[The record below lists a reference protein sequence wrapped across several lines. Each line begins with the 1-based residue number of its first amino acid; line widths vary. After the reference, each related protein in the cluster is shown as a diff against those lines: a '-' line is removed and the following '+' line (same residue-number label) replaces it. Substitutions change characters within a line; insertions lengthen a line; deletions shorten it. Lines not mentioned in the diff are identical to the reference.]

1 MIAAVLTGFLVALLS
16 PVLEKG
22 LGRRAAPLLALFP
35 AGLFAWFV
43 RFVPEVAEGGT
54 RAAALAWIPELGVS
68 LSFRLDGLSL
78 LMTLIVSGVGALV
91 LLYAGSYMEGHPRR
105 GALLGYLVAF
115 LSAMLGLVLSDNLL
129 GLFVFWEATSILSYF
144 LIGFDRE
151 KAEVRAAALQALLV
165 TGGGG
170 LALLA
175 GFVLLG
181 QAGGSLEIS
190 ALVANA
196 DALKASPLYTPAL
209 LLVLLGAFTKSAQV
223 PFHFWLPG
231 AMAAPTPISAYLHS
245 ATMVKAGVFL
255 LARLHPALGGTPEW
269 GWIVT
274 TAGAATMLTGAV
286 LAVGQKD
293 LKRLLA
299 FSTVSSLGS
308 LTMLIGVGTPAALG
322 AAMVFL
328 LAHALYKAAL
338 FLVAGILD
346 HETGTRDVTRLGGL
360 FALLPATGVAAVAA
374 AFSMAGLPPLLGF
387 VSKELLYDAALR
399 ASPIPL
405 LLVPVAVG
413 SNMLL
418 VAVALAVGWGPFAG
432 ARGETP
438 KVPHEAPASMWLGP
452 VLLGLGS
459 LACGLF
465 AGAISPFLSSAASAA
480 LGHPYGVKLELWH
493 GFNLVLLKSLVTL
506 AVGLAFW
513 TNRARLRSLAER
525 LAPVAA
531 LGPARLYR
539 DGLAGLV
546 KLAKGTASLL
556 SSGSLR
562 QDVRIVLLAAVALCA
577 PLLLSR
583 GLLGAPDA
591 LRSVRPVEAVL
602 ALLVAAGAAGT
613 VAAGSR
619 LAAVVA
625 LGVTG
630 YGIALLFLVFG
641 APDLAMT
648 QFAIET
654 LSVLLFVAV
663 LRRLPRLKSRST
675 ARSRVA
681 DGLLATATGA
691 LMAGFVLAVHAEPL
705 RSRLSPFFT
714 EASLPLAKG
723 RNVVNVILVDFR
735 GLDTLGEITVLA
747 VAAIGVFALVKLRL
761 SSGAAGAAG
770 PKGEER

>member
-1 MIAAVLTGFLVALLS
+1 MIFAVLSGFLVAPFAALL
-16 PVLEKG
+16 ERG
-22 LGRRAAPLLALFP
+22 LRRGAAPLLALFP
-35 AGLFAWFV
+35 AGLFFWFA
-43 RFVPEVAEGGT
+43 RFIPAVAEGET
-54 RAAALAWIPELGVS
+54 PTAALAWIPELGVS

-78 LMTLIVSGVGALV
+78 LMSLIVTGIGALV
-91 LLYAGSYMEGHPRR
+91 LLYTGSYMEGHARR
-105 GALLGYLVAF
+105 GTLMGYLVAF
-115 LSAMLGLVLSDNLL
+115 LASMLGLVLSDNLL
-129 GLFVFWEATSILSYF
+129 GLFVFWEATSLLSYF

-151 KAEVRAAALQALLV
+151 KAEVRAASLQALLV

-181 QAGGSLEIS
+181 QAGGSFEIPV
-190 ALVANA
+190 LVASSE
-196 DALKASPLYTPAL
+196 ALKASPLYTPAL

-231 AMAAPTPISAYLHS
+231 AMAAPTPVSTYLHS

-269 GWIVT
+269 SWIVT
-274 TAGAATMLTGAV
+274 SVGAATMLTGAV

-299 FSTVSSLGS
+299 YSTVSSLGS

-405 LLVPVAVG
+405 LLVPVAVA

-418 VAVALAVGWGPFAG
+418 VAVALAVGWGPFTG

-438 KVPHEAPASMWLGP
+438 KAPHEAPATMWAGP
-452 VLLGLGS
+452 VLLSFGS
-459 LACGLF
+459 LACGVF

-506 AVGLAFW
+506 AVGVALWAGRFRLRALA
-513 TNRARLRSLAER
+513 ARLS
-525 LAPVAA
+525 PVGE
-531 LGPARLYR
+531 LGPGRLYR

-546 KLAKGTASLL
+546 RLAKGTASVLT
-556 SSGSLR
+556 SGSLR
-562 QDVRIVLLAAVALCA
+562 QDVRVVLAATVALSGA
-577 PLLLSR
+577 LLISR
-583 GLLGAPDA
+583 GTLGAPDA
-591 LRSVRPVEAVL
+591 LRSVRPVEAILV
-602 ALLVAAGAAGT
+602 LLVVAGAVGT

-625 LGVTG
+625 LGVSG
-630 YGIALLFLVFG
+630 YGIALVFLVFG

-663 LRRLPRLKSRST
+663 LRRLPRLKPRSLR
-675 ARSRVA
+675 RSRVT
-681 DGLLATATGA
+681 DGLLAGATGA
-691 LMAGFVLAVHAEPL
+691 VMTGLVLAVHAEPL
-705 RSRLSPFFT
+705 RSRLAPFFR

-747 VAAIGVFALVKLRL
+747 AAALGVWALVRVRL
-761 SSGAAGAAG
+761 SPGSAT
-770 PKGEER
+770 PDEDERR

>member
-16 PVLEKG
+16 PLVEKG

-35 AGLFAWFV
+35 AALFAWFV
-43 RFVPEVAEGGT
+43 RFVPEIAEGGVRT
-54 RAAALAWIPELGVS
+54 AALAWIPELGVS

-78 LMTLIVSGVGALV
+78 LMALIVTGIGALV
-91 LLYAGSYMEGHPRR
+91 LLYAGSYMEGHARR

-115 LSAMLGLVLSDNLL
+115 LAAMLGLVLSDNLV

-151 KAEVRAAALQALLV
+151 KAEVRASALQALLV

-196 DALKASPLYTPAL
+196 DTLKASPLYTPAL

-360 FALLPATGVAAVAA
+360 FALLPATGAAAVAA

-399 ASPIPL
+399 ASPVPL

-418 VAVALAVGWGPFAG
+418 VAVALAVGFGPFTG
-432 ARGETP
+432 ARGDTP
-438 KVPHEAPASMWLGP
+438 KTPHEAPLAMWLGP
-452 VLLGLGS
+452 VLLAFGS

-465 AGAISPFLSSAASAA
+465 AGVISPFLSSAAAAA

-493 GFNLVLLKSLVTL
+493 GFNVVLLKSLVTL
-506 AVGLAFW
+506 VVGVALW
-513 TNRARLRSLAER
+513 TNRARIRALAER
-525 LAPVAA
+525 LAPVGA

-546 KLAKGTASLL
+546 RFAKGTAGLL

-562 QDVRIVLLAAVALCA
+562 QDVRIVLAAAVALSA

-583 GLLGAPDA
+583 GVLGAPDA
-591 LRSVRPVEAVL
+591 LRSVGPIEAVL
-602 ALLVAAGAAGT
+602 ALLVVAGAAGT

-619 LAAVVA
+619 IAAVVA

-663 LRRLPRLKSRST
+663 LRRLPRLKSRS
-675 ARSRVA
+675 APRSRVA

-705 RSRLSPFFT
+705 RSRLTPFFS
-714 EASLPLAKG
+714 EASLSLAKG

-747 VAAIGVFALVKLRL
+747 VAAIGVFALVRLRL
-761 SSGAAGAAG
+761 SAGAAA
-770 PKGEER
+770 PKGEGR

>member
-1 MIAAVLTGFLVALLS
+1 MIAAVVSGFALSVLA
-16 PVLEKG
+16 PALEKRLGRAAGLVLALHPVVLG
-22 LGRRAAPLLALFP
+22 LGLL
-35 AGLFAWFV
+35 GL
-43 RFVPEVAEGGT
+43 VPEVVEGG
-54 RAAALAWIPELGVS
+54 APSVSLPFLPELGVS
-68 LSFRLDGLSL
+68 LSFRLDGLAL
-78 LMTLIVSGVGALV
+78 LMALLVTGVGAVVLV
-91 LLYAGSYMEGHPRR
+91 YAGSYMEGHPRR

-115 LSAMLGLVLSDNLL
+115 QSAMLGLVLSENLL

-144 LIGFDRE
+144 LVGFDRE
-151 KAEVRAAALQALLV
+151 KAEARAAALQALLV

-181 QAGGSLEIS
+181 HAGGSLEVS
-190 ALVANA
+190 ALAANA
-196 DALKASPLYTPAL
+196 EALKAHPLYLPAL
-209 LLVLLGAFTKSAQV
+209 LLVLAGAFTKSAQV

-231 AMAAPTPISAYLHS
+231 AMAAPTPVSTYLHS

-269 GWIVT
+269 VGIVT
-274 TAGAATMLTGAV
+274 SVGAATMLTGAL

-308 LTMLIGVGTPAALG
+308 LTMLVGVGTTAALG

-338 FLVAGILD
+338 FLVAGVLD
-346 HETGTRDVTRLGGL
+346 HEAGTRDVTRLGGL
-360 FALLPATGVAAVAA
+360 LRRMPVTGAAAMAA

-399 ASPIPL
+399 ASPLPL

-418 VAVALAVGWGPFAG
+418 VAVALAVGFGPFTG
-432 ARGETP
+432 ARGNTP
-438 KVPHEAPASMWLGP
+438 KAPHEAPAAMWAGP
-452 VLLGLGS
+452 ALLGFGS
-459 LACGLF
+459 LA
-465 AGAISPFLSSAASAA
+465 AGVFSGTLSPFLSAAASSA
-480 LGHPYGVKLELWH
+480 LGHPYAVKLELWH

-506 AVGLAFW
+506 VAGVAIYAVRHRVRDLA
-513 TNRARLRSLAER
+513 AR
-525 LAPVAA
+525 LAPVGA

-546 KLAKGTASLL
+546 RFAKGTAAFLT
-556 SSGSLR
+556 SGSLR
-562 QDVRIVLLAAVALCA
+562 QDVRVVAAAAVALLGT
-577 PLLLSR
+577 LLLSR
-583 GLLGAPDA
+583 ATFGAPDA

-602 ALLVAAGAAGT
+602 ACLVVAGAAGT
-613 VAAGSR
+613 VVAGSH
-619 LAAVVA
+619 LSAVVF

-641 APDLAMT
+641 APDLSMT
-648 QFAIET
+648 QFAVET

-663 LRRLPRLKSRST
+663 LRRLPRLSSRS
-675 ARSRVA
+675 APRSRA
-681 DGLLATATGA
+681 LDAALAASVGA
-691 LMAGFVLAVHAEPL
+691 VMAGLVLAVHAEPL
-705 RSRLSPFFT
+705 RSRLSGFFA
-714 EASLPLAKG
+714 ESSLPLAKG

-747 VAAIGVFALVKLRL
+747 VAALGVFSLVRLRL
-761 SSGAAGAAG
+761 AAKGAGPAGA
-770 PKGEER
+770 KGDGR